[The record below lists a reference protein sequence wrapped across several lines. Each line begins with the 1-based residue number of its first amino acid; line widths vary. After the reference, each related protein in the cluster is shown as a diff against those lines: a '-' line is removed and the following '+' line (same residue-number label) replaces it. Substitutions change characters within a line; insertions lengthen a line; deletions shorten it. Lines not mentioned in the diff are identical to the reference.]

1 MPSASCLC
9 GDVGWEV
16 EGAIP
21 FMSHCH
27 CGRCRKAHG
36 TAFATY
42 VTALADRFR
51 TTRGAERVVGW
62 ESSPGFLRKFCGRC
76 GSVVP
81 GTPGGDGQVFL
92 PAGSFLDDPGVRPML
107 HIFVASKAP
116 WYEIPDQLPR
126 FEAFPPGIDVP
137 VLPDR
142 PPVDPPG
149 PLRGSCLCGAVAFV
163 VTGPLGPPRNCHC
176 SRCRRA
182 RSAAHASNVG
192 TSVDGVRFTRGA
204 DLLASYKVP
213 EAKFFTQTFCRI
225 CGSKLPRVDPS
236 RNLTVVPLGALDD
249 DPGVGPA
256 MHIFVSAKAP
266 WFEIADRLPQY
277 AEYPPSA

>member
-149 PLRGSCLCGAVAFV
+149 PLRG
-163 VTGPLGPPRNCHC
+163 
-176 SRCRRA
+176 
-182 RSAAHASNVG
+182 
-192 TSVDGVRFTRGA
+192 VRFTRGA